1 MLRGGDLGQAVLETT
16 CLHLEECDE
25 GAYLLLDRFEPDE
38 RVELGLEL
46 LERERRQWL
55 PELVCDPVDGIA
67 AGRLAQPLADH
78 LEAAG
83 DIVEWVWAHSGS
95 SMPLLLPLTW
105 LTTLTTVASTLTEP
119 VTVANR
125 LRPVLLKLNRHLRR
139 EIHSLGV
146 TGGQASLLFT
156 IQRRP
161 GIGVRELAELERM
174 SAPGMS
180 KYVTRLEQAG
190 LVEREPSAEDRRR
203 VGLRLTEEADRVL
216 RSVKPPRPAWLA
228 ARLRDL
234 SPAELEAVDAAIEPL
249 QQLIDE

>member
-1 MLRGGDLGQAVLETT
+1 
-16 CLHLEECDE
+16 
-25 GAYLLLDRFEPDE
+25 
-38 RVELGLEL
+38 
-46 LERERRQWL
+46 
-55 PELVCDPVDGIA
+55 
-67 AGRLAQPLADH
+67 LA
-78 LEAAG
+78 
-83 DIVEWVWAHSGS
+83 
-95 SMPLLLPLTW
+95 
-105 LTTLTTVASTLTEP
+105 TLTHTVSDP

-156 IQRRP
+156 IQGRP

-190 LVEREPSAEDRRR
+190 LLEREASSEDRRR
-203 VGLRLTEEADRVL
+203 VGLRVSAEGDRVL
-216 RSVKPPRPAWLA
+216 RSVKSRRTAWLA